1 MEILKIIGI
10 GIITCVVVI
19 IIKQIKPEFALVALI
34 AGSVIMLVYIFDYFV
49 NILDVFANIVNKTGI
64 NSKLFAIILK
74 IIGVGYL
81 IEFSANICSDS
92 GNPAIA
98 DKIILGGK
106 LLILILAM
114 PIVTNLLDII
124 VELIQWKNL

>member
-64 NSKLFAIILK
+64 NSELFAIILK

-92 GNPAIA
+92 GNPAIV